1 MTAKLMAGKVFEK
14 ILRKYL
20 HNSKK
25 RFTFANANGKE
36 VFLTTPSQAN
46 L

>member
-14 ILRKYL
+14 ILRKNL
-20 HNSKK
+20 HNSKN

-36 VFLTTPSQAN
+36 VNFNDAKPSEP
-46 L
+46 